1 MWSSTDPSAS
11 RSVAVWGR
19 TASVPESDIQMNL
32 DHADLEAFRRDLTAL
47 IPRMRAF
54 ARTMSGDATAG
65 DDLAQEGLAKAW
77 AARNSYRPGTNLK
90 AWVYMIM
97 RNQFFSEKRRSW
109 RSVPLDSETVE
120 RTVPAISDPTATIA
134 LDELRRAM
142 LMLPEEQREALILI
156 GAGGCSY
163 EEVAAMTGCAVGTIK
178 SRVSRARGR
187 LALIFA
193 EGSIPKDDIRPSAA
207 LSDILAQYER
217 ADGGRALAA

>member
-1 MWSSTDPSAS
+1 
-11 RSVAVWGR
+11 
-19 TASVPESDIQMNL
+19 MNL
-32 DHADLEAFRRDLTAL
+32 DHTDGEAFRRDLIDL

-54 ARTMSGDATAG
+54 ARTMTGDMTAG
-65 DDLAQEGLAKAW
+65 EDLAQESLAKAW
-77 AARNSYRPGTNLK
+77 KSRDRYQPGTNLK

-109 RSVPLDSETVE
+109 RIVPLDSETVE

-142 LMLPEEQREALILI
+142 LMLPEDQREALILV

-163 EEVAAMTGCAVGTIK
+163 EEVAVTCGCAVGTIK
-178 SRVSRARGR
+178 SRVSRARDR

-193 EGSIPKDDIRPSAA
+193 EGSIPKDDIRPSNA
-207 LSDILAQYER
+207 LADIHAQYQR
-217 ADGGRALAA
+217 AGRNIALAA

>member
-1 MWSSTDPSAS
+1 
-11 RSVAVWGR
+11 
-19 TASVPESDIQMNL
+19 VPESDIQMNL
-32 DHADLEAFRRDLTAL
+32 DHSDGEAFRRDLTNL

-54 ARTMSGDATAG
+54 GRTMTGDVTAG
-65 DDLAQEGLAKAW
+65 EDLAQESLAKAW
-77 AARNSYRPGTNLK
+77 AARDRYRPGTNLK

-109 RSVPLDSETVE
+109 RTVPLDSETVE
-120 RTVPAISDPTATIA
+120 RTIPAISDPTATIA

-163 EEVAAMTGCAVGTIK
+163 EEVAAMSGSAVGTIK
-178 SRVSRARGR
+178 SRVSRARDR

-193 EGSIPKDDIRPSAA
+193 EGSIPKDDIRPSNA
-207 LSDILAQYER
+207 LADIQDQYQR
-217 ADGGRALAA
+217 AGRNIALAA

>member
-1 MWSSTDPSAS
+1 M
-11 RSVAVWGR
+11 
-19 TASVPESDIQMNL
+19 PESDIQMNL
-32 DHADLEAFRRDLTAL
+32 DHSDGEAFRRDLTNL

-54 ARTMSGDATAG
+54 GRTMTGDVTAG
-65 DDLAQEGLAKAW
+65 EDLAQESLAKAW
-77 AARNSYRPGTNLK
+77 AARDRYRPGTNLK

-109 RSVPLDSETVE
+109 RTVPLDSETVE
-120 RTVPAISDPTATIA
+120 RTIPAISDPTATIA

-163 EEVAAMTGCAVGTIK
+163 EEVAAMSGSAVGTIK
-178 SRVSRARGR
+178 SRVSRARDR

-193 EGSIPKDDIRPSAA
+193 EGSIPKDDIRPSNA
-207 LSDILAQYER
+207 LADIQDQYQR
-217 ADGGRALAA
+217 AGRNIALAA

>member
-1 MWSSTDPSAS
+1 
-11 RSVAVWGR
+11 
-19 TASVPESDIQMNL
+19 MNL
-32 DHADLEAFRRDLTAL
+32 DHTNGEAFRRDLTDL

-54 ARTMSGDATAG
+54 GRTMTGDMTAG
-65 DDLAQEGLAKAW
+65 EDLAQESLAKAW
-77 AARNSYRPGTNLK
+77 ASRHTYRPGTNLK

-109 RSVPLDSETVE
+109 RIVPLDPETVE

-163 EEVAAMTGCAVGTIK
+163 EEVAAMCGCAVGTIK
-178 SRVSRARGR
+178 SRVSRARDR

-193 EGSIPKDDIRPSAA
+193 EGSIPKDDIRPSNA
-207 LSDILAQYER
+207 LADIQAQYQR
-217 ADGGRALAA
+217 AGRNIALAA

>member
-1 MWSSTDPSAS
+1 
-11 RSVAVWGR
+11 
-19 TASVPESDIQMNL
+19 VPESDVQMNL
-32 DHADLEAFRRDLTAL
+32 DHTDGEAFRRDLTDL

-54 ARTMSGDATAG
+54 GRTMTGDMTAG
-65 DDLAQEGLAKAW
+65 EDLAQESLAKAW
-77 AARNSYRPGTNLK
+77 AARDRYQPGTNLK

-109 RSVPLDSETVE
+109 RIAPLDSETVE
-120 RTVPAISDPTATIA
+120 RTIPAISDPTATIA

-163 EEVAAMTGCAVGTIK
+163 EEVAAMCGCAVGTIK
-178 SRVSRARGR
+178 SRVSRARDR

-193 EGSIPKDDIRPSAA
+193 EGSIPKDDIRPSNA
-207 LSDILAQYER
+207 LAEIQAQYQR
-217 ADGGRALAA
+217 VGRNIALAA

>member
-1 MWSSTDPSAS
+1 
-11 RSVAVWGR
+11 
-19 TASVPESDIQMNL
+19 MNL
-32 DHADLEAFRRDLTAL
+32 DHTDGEAFRRDLTDL

-54 ARTMSGDATAG
+54 GRTMTGDVTAG
-65 DDLAQEGLAKAW
+65 EDLAQESLAKAW
-77 AARNSYRPGTNLK
+77 AARHSYQPGTNLK

-109 RSVPLDSETVE
+109 RTVPIDQDVVE
-120 RTVPAISDPTATIA
+120 RTAPAISDPASAIA

-163 EEVAAMTGCAVGTIK
+163 EEVATICGAAVGTIK
-178 SRVSRARGR
+178 SRVSRARDR

-193 EGSIPKDDIRPSAA
+193 EGSIPKDGIRPSNA
-207 LSDILAQYER
+207 LADIQAQYQR
-217 ADGGRALAA
+217 AGRNIALAA